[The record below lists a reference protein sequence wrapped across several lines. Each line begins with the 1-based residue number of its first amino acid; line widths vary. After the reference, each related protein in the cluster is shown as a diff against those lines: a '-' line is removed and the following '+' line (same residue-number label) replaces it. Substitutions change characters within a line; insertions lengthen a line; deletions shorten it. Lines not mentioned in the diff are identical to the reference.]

1 MSEVTSNL
9 ESIAKDLGINISDSV
24 EGLQNAE
31 PQPAL
36 QTEPQGDESQYEQ
49 VDAVSSLTADQGV
62 DDSNRVVYSSEF
74 GASSS
79 TQDDSVSHEEAMQF
93 ISSYLS
99 ENLGV
104 DIDPIINGGNSNT
117 AEIDERLLPI
127 LEFVR
132 DTGRSPED
140 WFRYQM
146 LNPSEMDDLSLVQ
159 MQMSL
164 EHPELT
170 QEEIGVLID
179 SKYKVS
185 ENQFLDDKERKMA
198 DLQLKIDANKARQQI
213 NGLRENYLSVV
224 ETARQ
229 VDNVPTE
236 SFVDDEWVQGMVND
250 VEQLEGIDFSLPGD
264 KTFTFGLNNEYKQ
277 HLVSKNAELDSF
289 FDQYVDNSGNW
300 NHELFNMHRTVV
312 DNIDEIVKAVYNQGM
327 SDGQRRVVQNAANVQ
342 SVAPGIP
349 GVNTSSSLSQQI
361 ESILASQDNMMRIK
375 F

>member
-49 VDAVSSLTADQGV
+49 VDAGSSLTADQGV

-164 EHPELT
+164 EYPELT
-170 QEEIGVLID
+170 QEEVGVLID

-250 VEQLEGIDFSLPGD
+250 VEQLEGIDFTLPGD

-361 ESILASQDNMMRIK
+361 ESILASQDSMMRVK

>member
-185 ENQFLDDKERKMA
+185 ENQFLDEKERKMA
-198 DLQLKIDANKARQQI
+198 DLQLKIDANKARQQV

-229 VDNVPTE
+229 VDNAPIE
-236 SFVDDEWVQGMVND
+236 SFVDDEWMQGMVND

>member
-36 QTEPQGDESQYEQ
+36 QNEPQGDESQYEQ
-49 VDAVSSLTADQGV
+49 VDAGSSLTADQGV

-74 GASSS
+74 VASSS

-164 EHPELT
+164 EYPELT
-170 QEEIGVLID
+170 QEEVGVLID

-236 SFVDDEWVQGMVND
+236 SFVDDEWMQGMVND

-349 GVNTSSSLSQQI
+349 GVNTGSSLSQQI
-361 ESILASQDNMMRIK
+361 ESILASQDSMMRVK

>member
-49 VDAVSSLTADQGV
+49 VDAGSSLTADQGV

-164 EHPELT
+164 EYPELT
-170 QEEIGVLID
+170 QEEVGVLID

-229 VDNVPTE
+229 VDNAPTE

-250 VEQLEGIDFSLPGD
+250 VEQLEGIDFTLPGD

-361 ESILASQDNMMRIK
+361 ESILASQDSMMRVK

>member
-1 MSEVTSNL
+1 MSEVTLNL

-36 QTEPQGDESQYEQ
+36 QTEPQGNESQYEQ

-185 ENQFLDDKERKMA
+185 ENQFLDEKERKMA
-198 DLQLKIDANKARQQI
+198 DLQLKIDANKARQQV

-229 VDNVPTE
+229 VDNAPIE
-236 SFVDDEWVQGMVND
+236 SFVDDEWMQGMVND
-250 VEQLEGIDFSLPGD
+250 VEQLEGIDFTLPGD

-361 ESILASQDNMMRIK
+361 ESILASQDNMMRVK

>member
-9 ESIAKDLGINISDSV
+9 ESIARDLGINISDSV

-36 QTEPQGDESQYEQ
+36 QTEPQGDGAQYEQ
-49 VDAVSSLTADQGV
+49 VDAGSSLTADQGV

-74 GASSS
+74 GVSSS

-164 EHPELT
+164 EYPELT
-170 QEEIGVLID
+170 QEEVGVLID

-250 VEQLEGIDFSLPGD
+250 VEQLEGIDFTLPGD

-361 ESILASQDNMMRIK
+361 ESILASQDSMMRVK

>member
-1 MSEVTSNL
+1 
-9 ESIAKDLGINISDSV
+9 
-24 EGLQNAE
+24 
-31 PQPAL
+31 
-36 QTEPQGDESQYEQ
+36 
-49 VDAVSSLTADQGV
+49 
-62 DDSNRVVYSSEF
+62 
-74 GASSS
+74 
-79 TQDDSVSHEEAMQF
+79 
-93 ISSYLS
+93 
-99 ENLGV
+99 
-104 DIDPIINGGNSNT
+104 
-117 AEIDERLLPI
+117 
-127 LEFVR
+127 
-132 DTGRSPED
+132 
-140 WFRYQM
+140 M

-164 EHPELT
+164 EYPELT

-198 DLQLKIDANKARQQI
+198 DLQLKIDANKARQQV

-229 VDNVPTE
+229 VDNSPTE

-349 GVNTSSSLSQQI
+349 GVNTGSSLSQQI
-361 ESILASQDNMMRIK
+361 ESILASQDNMMRVK

>member
-49 VDAVSSLTADQGV
+49 VDAGSSLTADQGV

-185 ENQFLDDKERKMA
+185 ENQFLDEKERKMA
-198 DLQLKIDANKARQQI
+198 DLQLKIDANKARQQV

-229 VDNVPTE
+229 VDNAPIE
-236 SFVDDEWVQGMVND
+236 SFVDDEWMQGMVND

>member
-1 MSEVTSNL
+1 MSEVTLNL

-36 QTEPQGDESQYEQ
+36 QTEPQGNESQYEQ

-185 ENQFLDDKERKMA
+185 ENQFLDEKERKMA
-198 DLQLKIDANKARQQI
+198 DLQLKIDANKARQQV

-229 VDNVPTE
+229 VDNAPIE
-236 SFVDDEWVQGMVND
+236 SFVDDEWMQGMVND

>member
-1 MSEVTSNL
+1 
-9 ESIAKDLGINISDSV
+9 
-24 EGLQNAE
+24 
-31 PQPAL
+31 
-36 QTEPQGDESQYEQ
+36 
-49 VDAVSSLTADQGV
+49 
-62 DDSNRVVYSSEF
+62 
-74 GASSS
+74 
-79 TQDDSVSHEEAMQF
+79 MQF

-146 LNPSEMDDLSLVQ
+146 LNPSEMDDLSLIQ

-164 EHPELT
+164 EYPELT
-170 QEEIGVLID
+170 QEEVGVLID

-361 ESILASQDNMMRIK
+361 ESILASQDSMMRVK

>member
-185 ENQFLDDKERKMA
+185 ENQFLDEKERKMA
-198 DLQLKIDANKARQQI
+198 DLQLKIDANKARQQV

-229 VDNVPTE
+229 VDNAPIE
-236 SFVDDEWVQGMVND
+236 SFVDDEWMQGMVND

-361 ESILASQDNMMRIK
+361 ESILASQDSMMRVK

>member
-49 VDAVSSLTADQGV
+49 VDAGSSLTADQGV

-146 LNPSEMDDLSLVQ
+146 LNPSEMDDLSLIQ

-164 EHPELT
+164 EYPELT
-170 QEEIGVLID
+170 QEEVGVLID

-229 VDNVPTE
+229 VDNTPTE

-361 ESILASQDNMMRIK
+361 ESILASQDSMMRVK

>member
-36 QTEPQGDESQYEQ
+36 QTEPQGDGAQYEQ
-49 VDAVSSLTADQGV
+49 VDAGSSLTADQGV

-74 GASSS
+74 GVSSS

-146 LNPSEMDDLSLVQ
+146 LNPSEMDDLSLIQ

-164 EHPELT
+164 EYPELT
-170 QEEIGVLID
+170 QEEVGVLID

-229 VDNVPTE
+229 VDNAPAE

>member
-170 QEEIGVLID
+170 QEEVGVLID

-229 VDNVPTE
+229 VDNAPTE

>member
-36 QTEPQGDESQYEQ
+36 QTEPQGDGAQYEQ
-49 VDAVSSLTADQGV
+49 VDAGSSLTADQGV

-74 GASSS
+74 GVSSS

-146 LNPSEMDDLSLVQ
+146 LNPSEMDDLSLIQ

-164 EHPELT
+164 EYPELT
-170 QEEIGVLID
+170 QEEVGVLID

-361 ESILASQDNMMRIK
+361 ESILASQDSMMRVK

>member
-1 MSEVTSNL
+1 MSEVTLNL

-36 QTEPQGDESQYEQ
+36 QTEPQGNESQYEQ

-185 ENQFLDDKERKMA
+185 ENQFLDEKERKMA
-198 DLQLKIDANKARQQI
+198 DLQLKIDANKARQQV

-250 VEQLEGIDFSLPGD
+250 VEQLEGIDFTLPGD

-361 ESILASQDNMMRIK
+361 ESILASQDNMMRVK

>member
-49 VDAVSSLTADQGV
+49 VDAGSSLTADQGV

-74 GASSS
+74 GVSSS

-164 EHPELT
+164 EYPELT
-170 QEEIGVLID
+170 QEEVGVLID

-229 VDNVPTE
+229 VDNAPTE

-361 ESILASQDNMMRIK
+361 ESILASQDSMMRVK

>member
-36 QTEPQGDESQYEQ
+36 QTEPQGDGAQYEQ
-49 VDAVSSLTADQGV
+49 VDAGSSLTADQGV

-74 GASSS
+74 GVSSS

-164 EHPELT
+164 EYPELT
-170 QEEIGVLID
+170 QEEVGVLID

-250 VEQLEGIDFSLPGD
+250 VEQLEGIDFTLPGD

-361 ESILASQDNMMRIK
+361 ESILASQDSMMRVK

>member
-36 QTEPQGDESQYEQ
+36 QTEPQGDGAQYEQ
-49 VDAVSSLTADQGV
+49 VDAGSSLTADQGV

-164 EHPELT
+164 EYPELT
-170 QEEIGVLID
+170 QEEVGVLID

-361 ESILASQDNMMRIK
+361 ESILASQDSMMRVK

>member
-36 QTEPQGDESQYEQ
+36 QTEPQGNESQYEQ

-146 LNPSEMDDLSLVQ
+146 LNPSEMDDLSLIQ
-159 MQMSL
+159 MQMFL
-164 EHPELT
+164 EYLELT
-170 QEEIGVLID
+170 QEEVGVLID

-185 ENQFLDDKERKMA
+185 ENQFLDEKERKMA
-198 DLQLKIDANKARQQI
+198 DLQLKIDANKARQQV

-361 ESILASQDNMMRIK
+361 ESILASQDSMMRVK

>member
-36 QTEPQGDESQYEQ
+36 QTEPQGDGTQYEQ
-49 VDAVSSLTADQGV
+49 VDAGSSLTADQGV

-74 GASSS
+74 GVSSS
-79 TQDDSVSHEEAMQF
+79 AQDDSVSHEEAMQF

-164 EHPELT
+164 EYPELT

-198 DLQLKIDANKARQQI
+198 DLQLKIDANKARQQV

-229 VDNVPTE
+229 VDNSPTE

-349 GVNTSSSLSQQI
+349 GVNTGSSLSQQI
-361 ESILASQDNMMRIK
+361 ESILASQDNMMRVK

>member
-49 VDAVSSLTADQGV
+49 VDAGSSLTADQGV

-146 LNPSEMDDLSLVQ
+146 LNPSEMDDLSLIQ

-164 EHPELT
+164 EYPELT
-170 QEEIGVLID
+170 QEEVGVLID

-229 VDNVPTE
+229 VDNAPTE

-361 ESILASQDNMMRIK
+361 ESILASQDSMMRVK

>member
-24 EGLQNAE
+24 EGLQSAE

-104 DIDPIINGGNSNT
+104 DIDPIINGGNGNT

-164 EHPELT
+164 EYPELT

-198 DLQLKIDANKARQQI
+198 DLQLKIDANKARQQV

-229 VDNVPTE
+229 VDNAPIE

-361 ESILASQDNMMRIK
+361 ESILASQDSMMRVK

>member
-49 VDAVSSLTADQGV
+49 VDAGSSLTADQGV

-164 EHPELT
+164 EYPELT
-170 QEEIGVLID
+170 QEEVGVLID

-361 ESILASQDNMMRIK
+361 ESILASQDSMMRVK

>member
-36 QTEPQGDESQYEQ
+36 QTEPQGDGAQYER
-49 VDAVSSLTADQGV
+49 VDAGSSLTADQGV

-164 EHPELT
+164 EYPEIT
-170 QEEIGVLID
+170 QEEVGVLID

-229 VDNVPTE
+229 ADNVPTE

-250 VEQLEGIDFSLPGD
+250 VEQLEGIDFTLPGD

-361 ESILASQDNMMRIK
+361 ESILASQDSMMRVK

>member
-1 MSEVTSNL
+1 MSEVTLNL

-36 QTEPQGDESQYEQ
+36 QTEPQGNESQYEQ

-164 EHPELT
+164 EYPELT
-170 QEEIGVLID
+170 QEEVGVLID

-250 VEQLEGIDFSLPGD
+250 VEQLEGIDFTLPGD

>member
-36 QTEPQGDESQYEQ
+36 QTEPQGYESQYEQ
-49 VDAVSSLTADQGV
+49 VDAGSSLTADQGV

-164 EHPELT
+164 EYPELT
-170 QEEIGVLID
+170 QEEVGVLID

-361 ESILASQDNMMRIK
+361 ESILASQDNMMRVK

>member
-1 MSEVTSNL
+1 MSEVTLNL

-36 QTEPQGDESQYEQ
+36 QTEPQGNESQYEQ

-185 ENQFLDDKERKMA
+185 ENQFLDEKERKMA
-198 DLQLKIDANKARQQI
+198 DLQLKIDANKARQQV

-229 VDNVPTE
+229 VDNAPIE
-236 SFVDDEWVQGMVND
+236 SFVDDEWMQGMVND

-361 ESILASQDNMMRIK
+361 ESILASQDNMMRVK

>member
-49 VDAVSSLTADQGV
+49 VDAGSSLTADQGV

-127 LEFVR
+127 LEFVK

-146 LNPSEMDDLSLVQ
+146 LNPSEMDDLSLIQ

-164 EHPELT
+164 EYPELT
-170 QEEIGVLID
+170 QEEVGVLID

-198 DLQLKIDANKARQQI
+198 DLQLKIDANKARQQV

>member
-49 VDAVSSLTADQGV
+49 VDAGSSLTADQGV

-146 LNPSEMDDLSLVQ
+146 LNPSEMDDLSLIQ

-164 EHPELT
+164 EYPELT
-170 QEEIGVLID
+170 QEEVGVLID

-361 ESILASQDNMMRIK
+361 ESILASQDSMMRVK

>member
-36 QTEPQGDESQYEQ
+36 QTEPQGNESQYEQ

-185 ENQFLDDKERKMA
+185 ENQFLDEKERKMA
-198 DLQLKIDANKARQQI
+198 DLQLKIDANKARQQV

-229 VDNVPTE
+229 VDNAPIE
-236 SFVDDEWVQGMVND
+236 SFVDDEWMQGMVND

>member
-49 VDAVSSLTADQGV
+49 VDAGSSLTADQGV

-164 EHPELT
+164 EYPELT
-170 QEEIGVLID
+170 QEEVGVLID

-229 VDNVPTE
+229 VDNAPTE

-361 ESILASQDNMMRIK
+361 ESILASQDSMMRVK

>member
-164 EHPELT
+164 EYPELT
-170 QEEIGVLID
+170 QEEVGVLID

-361 ESILASQDNMMRIK
+361 ESILASQDSMMRVK

>member
-1 MSEVTSNL
+1 MSEVTLNL

-36 QTEPQGDESQYEQ
+36 QTEPQGNESQYEQ

-185 ENQFLDDKERKMA
+185 ENQFLDEKERKMA
-198 DLQLKIDANKARQQI
+198 DLQLKIDANKARQQV

-250 VEQLEGIDFSLPGD
+250 VEQLEGIDFTLPGD